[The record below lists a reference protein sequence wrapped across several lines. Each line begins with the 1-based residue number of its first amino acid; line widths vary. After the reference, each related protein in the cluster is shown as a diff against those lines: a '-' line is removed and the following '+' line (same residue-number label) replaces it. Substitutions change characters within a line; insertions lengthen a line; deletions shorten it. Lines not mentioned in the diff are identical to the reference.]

1 MRLTVTIDDRAWAK
15 FAARVARELDESP
28 TDIIEGAVA
37 YALTE
42 DGKRSLGTNY
52 SSTSI
57 MLLLGRV
64 KVEIAPEGRKA
75 DDSSTVPH

>member
-15 FAARVARELDESP
+15 FAARVARELDERP

-42 DGKRSLGTNY
+42 DGKLGAGTNY
-52 SSTSI
+52 SSTSV
-57 MLLLGRV
+57 MLILGRV
-64 KVEIAPEGRKA
+64 KVEVVPEERKA